1 MLAAARMMPALRSH
15 RASVAGLLAAG
26 ILLVLAFTSMHGGEH
41 GPEGGATHCSTC
53 IVAHSPALD
62 ATPVRLEQRAVDLGE
77 WAPRER
83 AVVVTMRAPRGEPS
97 RGPPL
102 GS

>member
-1 MLAAARMMPALRSH
+1 M
-15 RASVAGLLAAG
+15 LAAG
-26 ILLVLAFTSMHGGEH
+26 ILLVLAFTAVHGGEH
-41 GPEGGATHCSTC
+41 GPEDGATRCSTC

-62 ATPVRLEQRAVDLGE
+62 ATPVRVEQVAVDLGE

-83 AVVVTMRAPRGEPS
+83 AIVVMTQAPCGEPS

-102 GS
+102 VP